1 MSNAKQTFDWSSQ
14 FRGTIQ
20 PARLVG
26 KNLKDVE
33 KAFNDVVENRMN
45 ENIAS
50 HLRLIGLDANQYGIP
65 LDTMIVGMEVPGK
78 FFAFHA
84 LAIDDGKK
92 TFGTM
97 QGQLGNEQFTVDKLP
112 CLSFTE
118 EVNKKLLVQV
128 AEAIKVPGE
137 TKRTMMCGSSIL
149 PVMSVNL
156 EDENAVTSVLVSIYT
171 SIETIVNDVVD
182 KNVLN
187 VAEASSNEYLETRR
201 EHTATNAKDEYDQP
215 LRADMQAT
223 LTARKANTNEMQAMQ
238 SGTEL
243 ALVTGYLDLLPY
255 QNPNAA
261 SFNNFGAFGA
271 QAISPELAG
280 SMNNIET
287 ANVVITSVNPGVNQ
301 DNSNMLLGFASAFDA
316 FNNQYW
322 WATTLNP
329 FRQPAK
335 NLHSIK
341 GLGYDIA
348 ERFRNQNI
356 DYKALPIEDPDFKE
370 EDWRQI
376 LNQYISK
383 QISFSFDVA
392 LGSASSWRYRFL
404 TEASRENDA
413 QAKQQDSYSWK
424 VLQLADTLTNY
435 KFGEIYA
442 RNGGSGRPVSRLENR
457 FILMGNYMCQ
467 ERQEQ
472 RDIRDIDRMFLMS
485 NVVQDDPSMM
495 EYVRRWTTAQIDPNL
510 SVEQRI
516 YIQREILTTVA
527 PNANITGYGIRYD
540 FEGAFVKSLLEA
552 LVEAGFT
559 TSFNDVVADGN
570 YANYNATYINRSM
583 VSNMGFTA
591 MRNNIYHNQQQGYN
605 AFNPYANF

>member
-187 VAEASSNEYLETRR
+187 VADASSNEYLETRR

-591 MRNNIYHNQQQGYN
+591 MRNNMYHNQQQGYN

>member
-1 MSNAKQTFDWSSQ
+1 M
-14 FRGTIQ
+14 
-20 PARLVG
+20 
-26 KNLKDVE
+26 
-33 KAFNDVVENRMN
+33 
-45 ENIAS
+45 
-50 HLRLIGLDANQYGIP
+50 
-65 LDTMIVGMEVPGK
+65 
-78 FFAFHA
+78 
-84 LAIDDGKK
+84 
-92 TFGTM
+92 
-97 QGQLGNEQFTVDKLP
+97 
-112 CLSFTE
+112 
-118 EVNKKLLVQV
+118 
-128 AEAIKVPGE
+128 
-137 TKRTMMCGSSIL
+137 
-149 PVMSVNL
+149 
-156 EDENAVTSVLVSIYT
+156 LVSIYT

-591 MRNNIYHNQQQGYN
+591 MRNNMYHNQQQGYN